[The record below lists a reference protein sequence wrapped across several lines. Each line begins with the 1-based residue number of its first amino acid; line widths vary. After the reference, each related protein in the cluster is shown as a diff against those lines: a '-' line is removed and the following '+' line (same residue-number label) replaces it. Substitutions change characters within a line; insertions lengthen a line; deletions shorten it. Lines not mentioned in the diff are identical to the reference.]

1 MKIVKSFFAARPI
14 LNSFTYSIT
23 KFSSAILI
31 LLIFV
36 NINSCN
42 GITEPEIQ
50 PGRRDYVWE
59 VDTLAIPFMSF
70 ARIWGSAANDVWI
83 VGPGG
88 DLDKTIYFYDGF
100 RWKTDGISRPISPLS
115 VWGFGKNN
123 VWFGGRDGR
132 IWHYD
137 GNILKEHTR
146 FETTREKNI
155 GFQEIW
161 GDSPSNIFAAGYSGD
176 DENRTGV
183 IAHFNGSRW
192 ELINFTN
199 LKKYN
204 FLRIRRAS
212 NESNKYYLWAIK
224 DSPTTG
230 DLVSIFE
237 YKGGS
242 DIKLIYESKD
252 VVQTG
257 TFIQKIVNEIYF
269 VIGNSINTYSNSE
282 FKKYLQVIFP
292 NFGTQIFG
300 RNKKDIFLRMLDG
313 IAHYN
318 GNDIEYLYRFSGN
331 ISITDAF
338 LFDKEV
344 FFLALDLTNGNDL
357 IFRGK
362 LN

>member
-1 MKIVKSFFAARPI
+1 
-14 LNSFTYSIT
+14 
-23 KFSSAILI
+23 
-31 LLIFV
+31 
-36 NINSCN
+36 
-42 GITEPEIQ
+42 
-50 PGRRDYVWE
+50 
-59 VDTLAIPFMSF
+59 
-70 ARIWGSAANDVWI
+70 
-83 VGPGG
+83 
-88 DLDKTIYFYDGF
+88 
-100 RWKTDGISRPISPLS
+100 
-115 VWGFGKNN
+115 
-123 VWFGGRDGR
+123 
-132 IWHYD
+132 
-137 GNILKEHTR
+137 
-146 FETTREKNI
+146 
-155 GFQEIW
+155 
-161 GDSPSNIFAAGYSGD
+161 
-176 DENRTGV
+176 
-183 IAHFNGSRW
+183 
-192 ELINFTN
+192 